1 MNASLNYIQ
10 ALELIVTNCQNDKC
24 IAFDLA
30 YNESSPHSR
39 GANSENFSN
48 RKGGINWPDLIDNFL
63 AKYSNLS
70 KIFLW

>member
-48 RKGGINWPDLIDNFL
+48 RKGGIN
-63 AKYSNLS
+63 
-70 KIFLW
+70 